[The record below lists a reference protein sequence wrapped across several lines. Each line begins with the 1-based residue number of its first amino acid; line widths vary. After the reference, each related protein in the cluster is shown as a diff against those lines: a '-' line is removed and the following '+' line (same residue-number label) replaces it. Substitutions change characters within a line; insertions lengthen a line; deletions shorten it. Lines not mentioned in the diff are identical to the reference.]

1 MRKYVLI
8 SWILFSISCAEP
20 KQVSTERYSIQ
31 EISTEL
37 GNNYSDVVKD
47 LKSLYALDNITRASN
62 DVPINPMRKFIGEI
76 EKYKLSTLTYYKFDN
91 TKFYEDPSEE
101 NLQKCMEPLD
111 KLNIIAERDGFVEW
125 RLIVK
130 KQEGLWTMEQATYE
144 YGKVISWLG
153 DSLYRAGTKKCKI
166 FLLGSTREFVTYEKN
181 GDPLYFKITGEPILP
196 GHLCEYFVEQYKAGQ
211 ENKKYIEEHP
221 ELFGDPVPQN
231 K

>member
-1 MRKYVLI
+1 
-8 SWILFSISCAEP
+8 
-20 KQVSTERYSIQ
+20 
-31 EISTEL
+31 
-37 GNNYSDVVKD
+37 
-47 LKSLYALDNITRASN
+47 
-62 DVPINPMRKFIGEI
+62 
-76 EKYKLSTLTYYKFDN
+76 
-91 TKFYEDPSEE
+91 
-101 NLQKCMEPLD
+101 
-111 KLNIIAERDGFVEW
+111 
-125 RLIVK
+125 
-130 KQEGLWTMEQATYE
+130 MEQATYE

>member
-76 EKYKLSTLTYYKFDN
+76 EKYKLSTLAYYKFDN

-181 GDPLYFKITGEPILP
+181 GAPLYFKITGEPILP